1 MINLKYKYTCNFIFI
16 HTYFSFR
23 ICTSIAT
30 DPEEASLKFWKI
42 FRYFR
47 DIILLSGCCGKVVI
61 FDIRDQRFKS
71 HPSFFWTCSSTKK
84 VYIEKGRK
92 RLHLFKAFIILFKTA
107 STSFS
112 SWTPFPTSRWIT
124 FSICFRSLKRAPFPL
139 PALSLQFQT
148 EFRLGNILFGWL
160 FCLYMLLKRCVISK
174 LLSARNYL

>member
-1 MINLKYKYTCNFIFI
+1 MQFYI
-16 HTYFSFR
+16 HTYLFFIQDLYEYCNRPRRSILEVLEDFQVFSRHHSAFG
-23 ICTSIAT
+23 
-30 DPEEASLKFWKI
+30 
-42 FRYFR
+42 
-47 DIILLSGCCGKVVI
+47 LLW
-61 FDIRDQRFKS
+61 FES